1 MGIRVLHLADLHLGV
16 ENYGRP
22 DPLRGYNSRVGDFL
36 RCLDVA
42 VEAAAEVDLVVIAGD
57 VYKTCHPTPT
67 VQREFADRMKRMA
80 RLCPVFLL
88 TGNHDV
94 PNAAERATSVDIFS
108 TLEVPGIRVE
118 RLWGVHRIETAAGP
132 VMVAGQA
139 FLPESKLK
147 ARETFQG
154 LSIDE
159 TRAKMEEVLCGNIQ
173 GLADQIEREAPDLPA
188 ILACHYTVR
197 GAQLG
202 GYAGRSLFMQEIQV
216 PLSVVAQPA
225 FDYVALGHIHQHQEL
240 NRGAQPPVVYP
251 GSIERVDF
259 SEEKEPRGFVLAD
272 VSPGQTTWRHV
283 PTPSRPFLTIRAALK
298 GEAAPPSA
306 IPVSAETADGE
317 AEEAPLLVAPEP
329 DTTQEL
335 LEVVQR
341 HEAAIPGA
349 IVRVVYSLPDGK
361 PPVREAEVRA
371 ALKEAQYIAGIA
383 RERVLREARER
394 NTRLTTQ
401 LTPLEALQEYLSTR
415 PDLRSREADLLE
427 YARPLIQ
434 VVSDQRS
441 PLPASNETSD

>member
-1 MGIRVLHLADLHLGV
+1 MGIRLLHLADLHLGV

-36 RCLDVA
+36 RCLDAA
-42 VEAAAEVDLVVIAGD
+42 VEAAADVDLVVIAGD

-67 VQREFADRMKRMA
+67 VQREFADRVKRMV
-80 RLCPVFLL
+80 RHCPVFIL

-94 PNAAERATSVDIFS
+94 PNAAERASSVDIFS
-108 TLEVPGIRVE
+108 TLEVPGIMVE
-118 RLWGVHRIETAAGP
+118 RLWGVHRVETAAGP
-132 VMVAGQA
+132 VMVAAQA

-147 ARETFQG
+147 AAEAVRG

-159 TRAKMEEVLCGNIQ
+159 TREKMEEILCGNIQ
-173 GLADQIEREAPDLPA
+173 GMADRIERETPELPA
-188 ILACHYTVR
+188 ILGCHYTVR

-202 GYAGRSLFMQEIQV
+202 GYSGRSLFMQEIQV

-225 FDYVALGHIHQHQEL
+225 FDYVALGHIHQHQDR
-240 NRGAQPPVVYP
+240 NRGAQPPVIYP

-272 VSPGQTTWRHV
+272 VSPGKTAWRHV

-298 GEAAPPSA
+298 GEIEAPAVNEPEGA
-306 IPVSAETADGE
+306 P
-317 AEEAPLLVAPEP
+317 AEETEDGPPLLKAPEP
-329 DTTQEL
+329 DTTAEL
-335 LEVVQR
+335 IGVLKR
-341 HEAAIPGA
+341 HEAEIPGA
-349 IVRVVYSLPDGK
+349 IVRVIYSLPDGK
-361 PPVREAEVRA
+361 PQVRETEVRA
-371 ALKEAQYIAGIA
+371 ALREAQYIAGIA

-415 PDLRSREADLLE
+415 PDLKGRQTELLE
-427 YARPLIQ
+427 YARPL
-434 VVSDQRS
+434 VDSVT
-441 PLPASNETSD
+441 ASTRD

>member
-1 MGIRVLHLADLHLGV
+1 MGIRLLHLADLHLGV

-36 RCLDVA
+36 RCLDAA
-42 VEAAAEVDLVVIAGD
+42 VDAAAEVDLVVIAGD

-67 VQREFADRMKRMA
+67 VQREFADRVKRMA
-80 RLCPVFLL
+80 RHCPVFIL

-94 PNAAERATSVDIFS
+94 PNAAERASSVDIFS
-108 TLEVPGIRVE
+108 TLEVPGIKVE
-118 RLWGVHRIETAAGP
+118 RMWGVHRIETAAGP

-147 ARETFQG
+147 AGEAFKG
-154 LSIDE
+154 LSIEE
-159 TRAKMEEVLCGNIQ
+159 TRAKMEEILCNNIQ
-173 GLADQIEREAPDLPA
+173 GMAGQIEREAPDLPA

-202 GYAGRSLFMQEIQV
+202 GYSGRSLFMQEIQI

-283 PTPSRPFLTIRAALK
+283 PTPSRPFLTIRASLK
-298 GEAAPPSA
+298 GEVPEPAASPEAAAEPAEGEETPS
-306 IPVSAETADGE
+306 
-317 AEEAPLLVAPEP
+317 LLQAPEP
-329 DTTQEL
+329 DTTEEL
-335 LEVVQR
+335 LQALRR
-341 HEAAIPGA
+341 HEAEIPGA
-349 IVRVVYSLPDGK
+349 IVRVIYTLPDGK
-361 PPVREAEVRA
+361 PAVREAEVRA
-371 ALKEAQYIAGIA
+371 ALKEAQYVAGIA

-401 LTPLEALQEYLSTR
+401 LSPLEALQEYLSTR
-415 PDLRSREADLLE
+415 PDLQQREAELLE
-427 YARPLIQ
+427 YARPLIES
-434 VVSDQRS
+434 VRRE
-441 PLPASNETSD
+441 PHP